1 MLYKLEVPGFEGQ
14 RLEIDA
20 GAFKKTLLFNGVT
33 APSAGIGKYRITRDD
48 GREVTTKWTSSFD
61 PAPSIVIDGQT
72 IRTAAPLK
80 WHEIL
85 LVGLPFLLVFV
96 GGALGGL
103 LGGVA
108 ATFNAK
114 LIRSSQPA
122 AVRYIGSIAV
132 AAVAAVLYLLVAG
145 ALRLYVL
152 GDKPGELT

>member
-1 MLYKLEVPGFEGQ
+1 MLYKLEIPGFEGQ

-20 GAFKKTLLFNGVT
+20 GAFKKTLLLNGVK
-33 APSAGIGKYRITRDD
+33 APSAGIGKYRLTRND

-72 IRTAAPLK
+72 IRTASPLK
-80 WHEIL
+80 WHEM
-85 LVGLPFLLVFV
+85 LVVGAPLLLVFV

-114 LIRSSQPA
+114 LIRSAQPA
-122 AVRYIGSIAV
+122 VVRYVGGIALACI
-132 AAVAAVLYLLVAG
+132 AAILYLLIAG
-145 ALRLYVL
+145 ALHLAVA
-152 GDKPGELT
+152 GDS

>member
-1 MLYKLEVPGFEGQ
+1 MLYTLEVPGFEGQ

-20 GAFKKTLLFNGVT
+20 GAFKKTLLLNGVK
-33 APSAGIGKYRITRDD
+33 APSAGIGKYRLTRND

-80 WHEIL
+80 WHEMV
-85 LVGLPFLLVFV
+85 LVGSPLLLVFI

-103 LGGVA
+103 LGGVGA
-108 ATFNAK
+108 SLNAK

-122 AVRYIGSIAV
+122 AVRYIASIAIAGV
-132 AAVAAVLYLLVAG
+132 ATILYLLVAG
-145 ALRLYVL
+145 ALHLYVT
-152 GDKPGELT
+152 GDQAK